1 MTVVGEAGVG
11 KSSLVRRFANATDAA
26 VRTGHCLA
34 YGQGITYWPLGE
46 VIRAELGVDEDEPV
60 ADLVEQ
66 LGDHSAAAATL
77 GVDILSGMHP
87 AAARERVHGAWIGWV
102 SAVAARHPLA
112 IVVEDLHWAA
122 DDLLDLLERTAR
134 EATGPLLLIATAR
147 PELPARRPDFAS
159 RAGGD
164 AILRLQPCG
173 PTRRSSSHGNCS
185 ADRPARHRGI
195 RGDARR
201 GQSVL
206 HRGDRRGS
214 PRARC
219 ARAGAE
225 GWRVNTL
232 TAGIGVARHH
242 LRRAREQ
249 DRPAASA
256 GEADAARCRG
266 DRAGLLGGRTRCA
279 GGRRRSLARRA
290 PPAGVHPACAGIA
303 RQ

>member
-11 KSSLVRRFANATDAA
+11 KSSLVRRFADATDAA

-112 IVVEDLHWAA
+112 IVVEDLHWAS

-164 AILRLQPCG
+164 AILRLQPL
-173 PTRRSSSHGNCS
+173 
-185 ADRPARHRGI
+185 RPDETLELAR
-195 RGDARR
+195 
-201 GQSVL
+201 Q
-206 HRGDRRGS
+206 
-214 PRARC
+214 
-219 ARAGAE
+219 
-225 GWRVNTL
+225 
-232 TAGIGVARHH
+232 
-242 LRRAREQ
+242 
-249 DRPAASA
+249 
-256 GEADAARCRG
+256 
-266 DRAGLLGGRTRCA
+266 LLGGSAARDVVEFVATRAEGNPFFIEETVAALLEHGALSRARKA
-279 GGRRRSLARRA
+279 GASTR
-290 PPAGVHPACAGIA
+290 
-303 RQ
+303 